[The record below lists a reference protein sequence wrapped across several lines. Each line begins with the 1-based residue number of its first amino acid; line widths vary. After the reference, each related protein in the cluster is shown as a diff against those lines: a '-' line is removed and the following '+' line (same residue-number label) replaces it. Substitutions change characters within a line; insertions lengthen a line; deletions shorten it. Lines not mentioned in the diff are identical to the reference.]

1 VREAS
6 QTRSWITK
14 ILKVTVEL
22 SDQEMADVLEFNGE
36 RKRGLP
42 SGA

>member
-1 VREAS
+1 M
-6 QTRSWITK
+6 
-14 ILKVTVEL
+14 KVTVEL
-22 SDQEMADVLEFNGE
+22 SEQEMAEVLEFNGE